1 MNWYYAINGVQQG
14 PVPEETLRILLAQ
27 GSINASTLIWHEGM
41 AGWQP
46 LATALP
52 DLAAGTPPPPPPY
65 ASAYPYPQAA
75 PSAPVD
81 DSSNP
86 FHWFGVCIRKY
97 ATFSGRARRKEYWMF
112 LLANFL
118 IAFALGFV
126 SGFLGLIDAR
136 GNSPLVSLYNL
147 FTLLPTLSVTARRLH
162 DINRTG
168 WWQCAGVALIPFFIV
183 AMVPIVGGDEVS
195 GALLGVFVVTALL
208 AAALGITLFV
218 FYCTAGTVGP
228 NKYGPDPKRPQ

>member
-1 MNWYYAINGVQQG
+1 MPWYYSENGAQKG
-14 PVPEETLRILLAQ
+14 PVTEATLRSLFAQ
-27 GSINASTLIWHEGM
+27 GTIDASTLVWQAGM
-41 AGWQP
+41 PDWQP

-52 DLAAGTPPPPPPY
+52 DCVAGTPPPPPYVGATPPCPS
-65 ASAYPYPQAA
+65 SAA
-75 PSAPVD
+75 VD

-118 IAFALGFV
+118 ITLALGLV
-126 SGFLGLIDAR
+126 SGFLGLFDAR
-136 GNSPLVSLYNL
+136 GNSPLVSLFSP
-147 FTLLPTLSVTARRLH
+147 FTWLPTLSVTARRLH

-168 WWQCAGVALIPFFIV
+168 WWQCAGVALIPFIIV
-183 AMVPIVGGDEVS
+183 IIVLAAGGDEVS
-195 GALLGVFVVTALL
+195 GALLGVAAATALL

-218 FYCTAGTVGP
+218 FSCTAGTVGP
-228 NKYGPDPKRPQ
+228 NKYGPDPKRPY